1 MIRCV
6 ASVDSGTVQC
16 CGHSLINQ
24 VYEQIKKLPCLPSS
38 SSYGVAAVA
47 DDDDNDDQRWCFLI
61 AANTTLV
68 VSLNPC
74 FNITYKQK
82 TATSSNVIA
91 INNNL

>member
-6 ASVDSGTVQC
+6 ASVDSGTVDAVVQC
-16 CGHSLINQ
+16 CSHSLINQ

-38 SSYGVAAVA
+38 SSSYGAAA
-47 DDDDNDDQRWCFLI
+47 DDDNDDQRWCFLI

-74 FNITYKQK
+74 FNITYEQK
-82 TATSSNVIA
+82 TATIHPVM
-91 INNNL
+91 L

>member
-1 MIRCV
+1 M
-6 ASVDSGTVQC
+6 
-16 CGHSLINQ
+16 
-24 VYEQIKKLPCLPSS
+24 YEQIKKLPCLPSSS

-61 AANTTLV
+61 AANTTRV